1 MPLLYSTNLSG
12 YSCYCYLDSDIDMPG
27 VCDSDSSI
35 VASDIKQS
43 CSKSHKAPRRRE
55 IVIQIFAPDA
65 RDSFSDIH
73 DYEKAP
79 TLALTRREPIEDDLS
94 SDYGERHDEKLSQG
108 YRIPEIRVSAAEETP
123 VRVSRSTSRSR
134 QTTPSVRTETTR
146 GTVYTEGGSDTTRR
160 SSSSSRRQG
169 RRNAHSQK
177 PLERGEHPLRT
188 EIKYDSDR
196 PERSGNSSQPSSC
209 ELTINT
215 PKRQRSRKYG
225 RHEKKSTEPTGPPAI
240 DTKAHDLG
248 TPLGH
253 ESNVRDKVDYA
264 HGPAHSLSLEQ
275 FRKEIGWPVD
285 YPEDPG
291 YQRFSGVSTA
301 STVEAVIVDPVRST
315 KPILRHTEKRPS
327 LRSASSPVTKLE
339 HASMTS
345 GPDTQH
351 RLVHKAARITDEDR
365 RNIATEMSTPAAQ
378 SEAPQQNIDVV
389 PVVVIPERRSS
400 LRTSPSTSTNR
411 NPSKASSQRSRRR
424 AATAPGSRASS
435 LGPPRRADSVVGSC
449 RPVIPPRRSSLS
461 APTSANNSRATSLTS
476 DSLRSHTLAI
486 EDVERRRCQAEQPLL
501 EPPRQTSR
509 PNSHLSDTKTQ
520 SILIGIED
528 TSDLLSPSMPLSL
541 GSMPSSQGWELS
553 EAKAVSLYPHNN
565 ESLLV
570 IDQQK
575 RRERKASEAQ
585 RRQTTAMSQA
595 KPKQLIS
602 PSIQVS
608 PPTLPKEL
616 ERDSNTNDRGP
627 AFRRFGSLRRAWTV
641 RSRPGATDI
650 LKRSF
655 STSATNPKAGKEPNN
670 RFWRLHNSINSS
682 AKPSSPSQ
690 TGNKNE
696 HIVKN
701 SLGMPQP
708 HVVINGPD
716 VHQRHQTRSSRSEMR
731 KRTRLYDPSLNRSTL
746 ALGNTL
752 NSPGF
757 LNRTTRASSLRRRS
771 FHLASMMGY
780 RVRFAT
786 MQKRLRR
793 RMQLREEQKHEAR
806 REKLKQSIGNVV
818 QVQSSAGNAVLT
830 RGL

>member
-1 MPLLYSTNLSG
+1 MLLLYSTNLSG

-27 VCDSDSSI
+27 MRDSDSSL
-35 VASDIKQS
+35 VASGIKQS
-43 CSKSHKAPRRRE
+43 RSKSHKAPRRRE

-65 RDSFSDIH
+65 RNSFSDLH
-73 DYEKAP
+73 DHEKAP
-79 TLALTRREPIEDDLS
+79 SLALTRREPTEDDLS
-94 SDYGERHDEKLSQG
+94 SDDGERHDEKLSRD
-108 YRIPEIRVSAAEETP
+108 YRIPEIRVSTAEETP

-146 GTVYTEGGSDTTRR
+146 GTVYSDGDSDTTCR
-160 SSSSSRRQG
+160 SSTPRRQE
-169 RRNAHSQK
+169 RRKADSQK

-188 EIKYDSDR
+188 EVKYDSDR
-196 PERSGNSSQPSSC
+196 PKRSGNSPQPSSC
-209 ELTINT
+209 ELTINIS
-215 PKRQRSRKYG
+215 KRQRSRKYD
-225 RHEKKSTEPTGPPAI
+225 RHESKDTEPWGPPAI
-240 DTKAHDLG
+240 DTEARDLG

-253 ESNVRDKVDYA
+253 ESNVRDQVDYV

-275 FRKEIGWPVD
+275 FREEIGWPVD
-285 YPEDPG
+285 YPKDPDR
-291 YQRFSGVSTA
+291 QRSSGVSAT
-301 STVEAVIVDPVRST
+301 STVEAVVVDPVRST

-339 HASMTS
+339 HASTTS

-365 RNIATEMSTPAAQ
+365 RIIAPEMSVPAAPT
-378 SEAPQQNIDVV
+378 SEAPHQNVDVV

-400 LRTSPSTSTNR
+400 LKTSPSTSTSR

-435 LGPPRRADSVVGSC
+435 LGPPRRADSVAGSR
-449 RPVIPPRRSSLS
+449 RPIVPPRRSSLS

-486 EDVERRRCQAEQPLL
+486 EDVERRKLQAEQPLL

-509 PNSHLSDTKTQ
+509 PDSHMSDNKTQ

-528 TSDLLSPSMPLSL
+528 MSDLLSPSMPLSL
-541 GSMPSSQGWELS
+541 GSMPSSPGWELS

-585 RRQTTAMSQA
+585 RRQSTAMSQA

-602 PSIQVS
+602 PPIQAS
-608 PPTLPKEL
+608 PLTPPKVF
-616 ERDSNTNDRGP
+616 ERDSNSNDREP
-627 AFRRFGSLRRAWTV
+627 VFRRFGSLRRAWTV
-641 RSRPGATDI
+641 RSRPGATDA

-655 STSATNPKAGKEPNN
+655 STSAANRKTGKEPNS
-670 RFWRLHNSINSS
+670 RFWRLHNSTNSNT
-682 AKPSSPSQ
+682 KPPSSSQ
-690 TGNKNE
+690 TGNQNE
-696 HIVKN
+696 HIIKN

-708 HVVINGPD
+708 RVVINGPD
-716 VHQRHQTRSSRSEMR
+716 VHPRPQARPPRSETR
-731 KRTRLYDPSLNRSTL
+731 KRTRLYNPSLNRSTL

-752 NSPGF
+752 SSPGSI
-757 LNRTTRASSLRRRS
+757 NRTTRTSPLRRRS
-771 FHLASMMGY
+771 FHLVSMMGY
-780 RVRFAT
+780 RVRLAT

-793 RMQLREEQKHEAR
+793 RKQLREERKHEAR

>member
-1 MPLLYSTNLSG
+1 
-12 YSCYCYLDSDIDMPG
+12 MPG
-27 VCDSDSSI
+27 VRDSDSSL

-43 CSKSHKAPRRRE
+43 RSKSHKAPRRRE
-55 IVIQIFAPDA
+55 IVIQIFASDA
-65 RDSFSDIH
+65 RDSFSDLH
-73 DYEKAP
+73 DHGNSP
-79 TLALTRREPIEDDLS
+79 TLALARREPTEDDLS
-94 SDYGERHDEKLSQG
+94 SDDGERHDEKLSRG
-108 YRIPEIRVSAAEETP
+108 YRVPEIRVSTVEETP

-146 GTVYTEGGSDTTRR
+146 GTVYSDGGPDTTRR
-160 SSSSSRRQG
+160 SSSSSRPQE
-169 RRNAHSQK
+169 RRNVHSQS

-188 EIKYDSDR
+188 EVKYDSDR
-196 PERSGNSSQPSSC
+196 PERSGNSPQPSSY
-209 ELTINT
+209 ELSINL
-215 PKRQRSRKYG
+215 PKRQHSRKYD
-225 RHEKKSTEPTGPPAI
+225 RHGSKDTEPSGPPAI
-240 DTKAHDLG
+240 DTEARDLG

-253 ESNVRDKVDYA
+253 ESNVRDQVDYA

-285 YPEDPG
+285 YSEDPDH
-291 YQRFSGVSTA
+291 QRFSGVSTA

-315 KPILRHTEKRPS
+315 KPILRHTEKRFS

-339 HASMTS
+339 HASMAS

-365 RNIATEMSTPAAQ
+365 RNIAPEMSVPAAAPT
-378 SEAPQQNIDVV
+378 SEAPHQNVDVV

-400 LRTSPSTSTNR
+400 LKNSPSTSTSR

-435 LGPPRRADSVVGSC
+435 LGPPRRTDSVAGSR

-461 APTSANNSRATSLTS
+461 TPTSANNSRATSLTS

-486 EDVERRRCQAEQPLL
+486 EDVERRKRQAEQPRL

-509 PNSHLSDTKTQ
+509 PNSHMSDTKTQ

-541 GSMPSSQGWELS
+541 GSMPSSPGWELS

-595 KPKQLIS
+595 KPKQLMS
-602 PSIQVS
+602 PPIQVS
-608 PPTLPKEL
+608 PPTPPKEL
-616 ERDSNTNDRGP
+616 ERDSDTNDREP

-641 RSRPGATDI
+641 RSRPGATDT

-655 STSATNPKAGKEPNN
+655 STSATNRKAGKDPNS
-670 RFWRLHNSINSS
+670 RFWRLRNSTNSS
-682 AKPSSPSQ
+682 AKPPSPSQ

-708 HVVINGPD
+708 RVVFNGPD
-716 VHQRHQTRSSRSEMR
+716 VHPRHQARPSRSETR
-731 KRTRLYDPSLNRSTL
+731 KRTRLYNPSLNRSTL

-752 NSPGF
+752 SSPGF
-757 LNRTTRASSLRRRS
+757 LDRTTRTSPLRRRS
-771 FHLASMMGY
+771 FHLVSMMGY

-793 RMQLREEQKHEAR
+793 RMQLR
-806 REKLKQSIGNVV
+806 G
-818 QVQSSAGNAVLT
+818 AGAVECWECGVDCFWLIKIA
-830 RGL
+830 LCCV

>member
-1 MPLLYSTNLSG
+1 
-12 YSCYCYLDSDIDMPG
+12 MPG
-27 VCDSDSSI
+27 VRDSDSSL

-43 CSKSHKAPRRRE
+43 RSKSRKAPRRRE
-55 IVIQIFAPDA
+55 IVIQIFASDA
-65 RDSFSDIH
+65 RDSFSDLH
-73 DYEKAP
+73 DHENSP
-79 TLALTRREPIEDDLS
+79 TLALARREPTEDDLS
-94 SDYGERHDEKLSQG
+94 SDDDERHDEKLSRG
-108 YRIPEIRVSAAEETP
+108 YRVPEIRVSTVEETP

-146 GTVYTEGGSDTTRR
+146 GTVYSDGGPDTTRR
-160 SSSSSRRQG
+160 SSSSSRPQERKNVHPQ
-169 RRNAHSQK
+169 S

-188 EIKYDSDR
+188 EVKYDSDR
-196 PERSGNSSQPSSC
+196 PERSGNSPQPSSY
-209 ELTINT
+209 ELSINL
-215 PKRQRSRKYG
+215 PKRQHSRKYD
-225 RHEKKSTEPTGPPAI
+225 RHESKDTEPSGPPAI
-240 DTKAHDLG
+240 DTEARDLG

-253 ESNVRDKVDYA
+253 ESNVRDQVDYA

-285 YPEDPG
+285 YSDDPDH
-291 YQRFSGVSTA
+291 QRFSGVSTA

-315 KPILRHTEKRPS
+315 KPILRHTEKRFS

-339 HASMTS
+339 HASMAS

-365 RNIATEMSTPAAQ
+365 RNIAPEMSVPAAPI
-378 SEAPQQNIDVV
+378 SEAPHQNVDVV

-400 LRTSPSTSTNR
+400 LKNSPSTSTSR
-411 NPSKASSQRSRRR
+411 NPSKASSQRSRRH

-435 LGPPRRADSVVGSC
+435 LGPPRRADLVAGSR

-461 APTSANNSRATSLTS
+461 TPTSANNSRATSLTS

-486 EDVERRRCQAEQPLL
+486 EDVERRKRQAEQPRL

-509 PNSHLSDTKTQ
+509 PNSHMSDTKTQ

-541 GSMPSSQGWELS
+541 GSMPSSPGWELS

-602 PSIQVS
+602 PPIQVS
-608 PPTLPKEL
+608 PPTPPKEL
-616 ERDSNTNDRGP
+616 ERDSNTNDREP

-641 RSRPGATDI
+641 RSRPGATDT

-655 STSATNPKAGKEPNN
+655 STSATNRKAGKDPNS
-670 RFWRLHNSINSS
+670 RFWRLRNSTNSS
-682 AKPSSPSQ
+682 AKPPSPSQ

-708 HVVINGPD
+708 RVVINGPD
-716 VHQRHQTRSSRSEMR
+716 VHPRHQARPSRSETR
-731 KRTRLYDPSLNRSTL
+731 KRTRLYNPSLNRSTL

-752 NSPGF
+752 SSPGF
-757 LNRTTRASSLRRRS
+757 LDRTTRTSPLRRRS
-771 FHLASMMGY
+771 FHLVSMMGY

-793 RMQLREEQKHEAR
+793 RMQLREERKHEAR